1 MKTEIKILI
10 AVIILGITT
19 GGYYMIHFTHKPN
32 DTTITIT
39 PDSSAFFEKL
49 GRQYYEKSKTS
60 DSLYRI
66 PPTDDQLD
74 SLCVQEVSLAYL
86 YFHGIPYTQ

>member
-10 AVIILGITT
+10 AVILLGVVT
-19 GGYYMIHFTHKPN
+19 GIYYMIHFTHKYN

-39 PDSSAFFEKL
+39 PDSSAFFEKI

-60 DSLYRI
+60 DSLYRT
-66 PPTDDQLD
+66 PPTDAQLD
-74 SLCVQEVSLAYL
+74 SFRTRFRNGLRT
-86 YFHGIPYTQ
+86 GTP